1 MGTDPKMETPGSQLQ
16 RLHDLGPAP
25 LAHLFRLCLVGESCH
40 RGHEPHTTAMENA
53 AAGHSRSIN
62 ASRRSPR

>member
-25 LAHLFRLCLVGESCH
+25 LAHLSGSVCV
-40 RGHEPHTTAMENA
+40 
-53 AAGHSRSIN
+53 
-62 ASRRSPR
+62 